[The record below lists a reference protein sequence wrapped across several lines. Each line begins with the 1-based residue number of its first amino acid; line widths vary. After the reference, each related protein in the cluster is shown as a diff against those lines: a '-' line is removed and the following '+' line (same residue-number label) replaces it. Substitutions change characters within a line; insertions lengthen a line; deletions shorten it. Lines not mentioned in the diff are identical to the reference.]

1 MKFPSNSAG
10 KKKEDACPYVTDRK
24 TKSDRANKTTA
35 TQTSSICY
43 CRKCGGQNENKAGKK
58 RKLSLEVVNCNPPS
72 KKQKLMGKHPC
83 KVPNKKR
90 KYKKKTTV
98 AQKKRSS
105 VKRTNRRKN
114 KNNLKKLRITSN
126 NKRNIRRNQV
136 KPKKSLRRMCQKH
149 WAKSKN
155 CIPPSSSPS
164 ILQNPSLRRELCRK
178 IFKAV
183 LIAAVCMIL

>member
-1 MKFPSNSAG
+1 
-10 KKKEDACPYVTDRK
+10 
-24 TKSDRANKTTA
+24 
-35 TQTSSICY
+35 
-43 CRKCGGQNENKAGKK
+43 
-58 RKLSLEVVNCNPPS
+58 
-72 KKQKLMGKHPC
+72 MGKHPC

-155 CIPPSSSPS
+155 CFPPSSSPS